1 MLPIFPGRAP
11 NNAEPLNRSHP
22 LFLAGMV
29 AAYRFIPP
37 LSNSYTVRDLCGN
50 GLDATLLINARIYG
64 PDGPTLGSSARQ
76 STGQFPRIPATIWNY
91 VTGPAITIGFWA
103 KFNAFP
109 NIGAVIDSST
119 RDFSLY
125 VGSGSSTATTCEVY
139 RAGTGS
145 GTITLD
151 RTLQQDQWYRW
162 LVGVQSNGDITV
174 WIDGT
179 SAGTDTVGIVIPSDG
194 DTIDLGN
201 NTAGG
206 GNQFD
211 GQIGDVFIWNVKLT
225 DELAALDYKEA
236 IGDYPGLFP
245 KRGIWE
251 RAPAPEQ
258 SATATVGTIGTIT
271 LTAPVATAYQ
281 NTSSTGTVGT
291 IGTITLT
298 APTCQAGESNTA
310 TVSTIGTITLTAP
323 VVTAYAVDNVAT
335 VGDIG
340 IIYLI
345 APTVYPILERPPNA
359 YNQQFYWGKH
369 ARGQYLNILFE
380 PLYIPD
386 DIPVVKFWKEGT
398 DLVRTMSLPVTDVE
412 DVTFG
417 QAILLDDDF
426 EDGHYIAVAAFD
438 VDHVPYCT
446 VNYFEV
452 IGGSFDA
459 PITAISEISRPL
471 GQAVVSFRGD
481 GVAEMGYNP
490 SIFEQ
495 QE

>member
-11 NNAEPLNRSHP
+11 NNADPLNRNHP
-22 LFLAGMV
+22 LYQAGMV

-37 LSNSYTVRDLCGN
+37 LSNSYILRDLCGN
-50 GLDATLLINARIYG
+50 VDATLLINARIYG

-91 VTGPAITIGFWA
+91 VTGPAITVGFWA

-109 NIGAVIDSST
+109 NIGAVIDSAT

-145 GTITLD
+145 GTITLS
-151 RTLQQDQWYRW
+151 RTLQQDVWYRW

-179 SAGTDTVGIVIPSDG
+179 SAGTDTVGVVIQSDG

-236 IGDYPGLFP
+236 IGDYPNLFP

-258 SATATVGTIGTIT
+258 SATATVGLISTITLTAPSATAFENTDATGTVGTISVITLTPPSCQAGESNSGIVSSIGTIT
-271 LTAPVATAYQ
+271 LTP
-281 NTSSTGTVGT
+281 
-291 IGTITLT
+291 
-298 APTCQAGESNTA
+298 
-310 TVSTIGTITLTAP
+310 P
-323 VVTAYAVDNVAT
+323 VVAAYASDNRAQ
-335 VGDIG
+335 VGVIG
-340 IIYLI
+340 IIYLQP
-345 APTVYPILERPPNA
+345 PTVFPILEPLPGNF
-359 YNQQFYWGKH
+359 NNSFYLGKH
-369 ARGQYLNILFE
+369 RRGDYVSVILPFE
-380 PLYIPD
+380 QQPD
-386 DIPVVKFWKEGT
+386 DVPIVDVWKEGADNIMT
-398 DLVRTMSLPVTDVE
+398 FQMPIVE
-412 DVTFG
+412 DEDVVF
-417 QAILLDDDF
+417 IKKLFIDDSF
-426 EDGHYIAVAAFD
+426 EDGHYAMVARFDIA
-438 VDHVPYCT
+438 HRPYGSIF
-446 VNYFEV
+446 YMEV
-452 IGGSFDA
+452 QGGESIA
-459 PITAISEISRPL
+459 PITSLLEIDRSLGRAVISVGNL
-471 GQAVVSFRGD
+471 
-481 GVAEMGYNP
+481 GVASMGYSP
-490 SIFEQ
+490 STGGVLE
-495 QE
+495 